1 MKKINST
8 VKSLFSPVD
17 MTQGVPWKK
26 IAAFTMP
33 MLIGN
38 IAQQLYNTVDSIV
51 VGKYIGDS
59 ALAAVG
65 SAGPIVNLLI
75 VLFVG
80 ISVGASVMV
89 SQYFGAG
96 IKEGLSKTIGNCIT
110 LTAIASLI
118 IMIAA
123 TMLAK
128 PMLMLLNTPDS
139 IIEWSTSYL
148 QILFLGSAGLAFFN
162 ILSGVL
168 RGLGDSITALLFL
181 LISSVVNIALDLFF
195 VVSLG
200 MGVEGVAYATIIAQG
215 ISGALCIIKLRSM
228 STSFILKRSSFKL
241 KREYAGN
248 IIKLGVPSGVTQ
260 AILAMSML
268 MVQALTNSFGET
280 LIAANVIIMRVDGF
294 VMLPNQSFGNG
305 LTTYAG
311 QNVGAGNIKRVR
323 QGAKQGTI
331 LTIAIT
337 FTLTIIILIFGK
349 QLMGVFTNTEELI
362 NLSIRM
368 IYIMSPGYIAM
379 GIAQC
384 LSGTMRGAGDTMTPM
399 WIAIVM
405 TVGIRVPL
413 AYLMTNLT
421 KSEMY
426 VNGRPESIFL
436 SLLISLVIGAILS
449 TIFYKRGKWEKYRI
463 VKE

>member
-1 MKKINST
+1 MNST